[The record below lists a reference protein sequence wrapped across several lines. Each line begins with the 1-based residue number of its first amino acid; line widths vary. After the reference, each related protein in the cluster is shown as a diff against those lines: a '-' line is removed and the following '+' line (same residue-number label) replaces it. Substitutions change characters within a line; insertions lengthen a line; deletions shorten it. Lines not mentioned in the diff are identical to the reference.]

1 MRSKIFLKFEI
12 YTKDNMKKEYT
23 EESEISEAA
32 QALGRLGAAATFK
45 KYGVEHYRKM
55 ARISNHT
62 VARGTQAPPKNLP
75 NLLLLLLSRL
85 KGLCE

>member
-1 MRSKIFLKFEI
+1 
-12 YTKDNMKKEYT
+12 MKKEYT

-55 ARISNHT
+55 ARISNQKQDE
-62 VARGTQAPPKNLP
+62 RRKQNPPENTKN
-75 NLLLLLLSRL
+75 
-85 KGLCE
+85 